1 MLHTS
6 RCKVNLLGIYD
17 YAVHLLAR
25 DFSFNITLINDTT
38 RAITAIT
45 ANMLTIVKAFSNAE
59 RRLHQLGFL
68 WKNGKQTQS

>member
-1 MLHTS
+1 MSFLEIL
-6 RCKVNLLGIYD
+6 N
-17 YAVHLLAR
+17 YAVQQQMHLLAR

-68 WKNGKQTQS
+68 